1 MNLTMEDFHSLRDG
15 KELSDKIV
23 NAAQH
28 LLKQQFSNICGFQST
43 LLGQNLSFKA
53 IPSNCHYVQ
62 ILHTGIVIEEFFNF
76 EFVDFMSGYI

>member
-28 LLKQQFSNICGFQST
+28 LLKKQFSNICGFQST
-43 LLGQNLSFKA
+43 LLGQNLRMFKF
-53 IPSNCHYVQ
+53 STQV
-62 ILHTGIVIEEFFNF
+62 
-76 EFVDFMSGYI
+76 